1 MCVLEVFVM
10 NQKYYK
16 PIIKDGDHLV
26 KSKSNPNRVRG
37 LTRDENNQNPDI
49 IEWEE
54 VEIDDSY
61 DYSYNPDS
69 YNQQF
74 SNNTQELSEEDLE
87 RIAAG
92 LAVIIVGGAWL
103 IGDVIV
109 PWWKAKAWPW
119 LCDRGHDIKKLMS
132 KKKNNDKLD
141 VKEDTRIKTIQLESV
156 SDQIDKTFESCCYD
170 MSVEEAEKHIMNIIN
185 HMIGLANEIRIMSN
199 ARIKAESETEEIYI
213 ERQKASEHF
222 LAEKVAH
229 NLNRLLADKNLC
241 LDIST
246 AKEVFSLTG
255 GGIRLNGEYVPVE
268 VEKIESVLLSTNE
281 N

>member
-1 MCVLEVFVM
+1 MEK
-10 NQKYYK
+10 KYYK

-37 LTRDENNQNPDI
+37 LTRDKNNQNPDI

-54 VEIDDSY
+54 VEVDDLY

-69 YNQQF
+69 YNQQC
-74 SNNTQELSEEDLE
+74 SNNAQELSEEDLE
-87 RIAAG
+87 RIATG
-92 LAVIIVGGAWL
+92 IAVIVVGGAWL
-103 IGDVIV
+103 IGDVII

-119 LCDRGHDIKKLMS
+119 LCVRGRDIKKLMS
-132 KKKNNDKLD
+132 KKKNADNFYS
-141 VKEDTRIKTIQLESV
+141 KEETCIQTIQLESV

-199 ARIKAESETEEIYI
+199 VRIREESETEIIYI
-213 ERQKASEHF
+213 ERQKAAEHF

-229 NLNRLLADKNLC
+229 NLNRLLADEKLC
-241 LDIST
+241 LDIPTS
-246 AKEVFSLTG
+246 KEVFSLTG

-268 VEKIESVLLSTNE
+268 VERIKDALLSVNKE
-281 N
+281 